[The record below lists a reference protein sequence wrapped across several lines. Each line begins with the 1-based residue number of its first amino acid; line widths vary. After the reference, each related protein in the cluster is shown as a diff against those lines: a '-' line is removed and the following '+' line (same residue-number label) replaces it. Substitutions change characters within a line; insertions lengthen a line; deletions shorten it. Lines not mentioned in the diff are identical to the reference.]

1 LSINNIIEFNKTN
14 QNKGLNGFY
23 FKNILKF
30 AKNYYICFFEYRDM
44 DYNNLCKSI
53 LDLDSKI
60 RFAGICDE
68 SGEIKHGGQKEGV
81 ENILTNEETR
91 KSNLQALAR
100 WGLRN
105 SLSSKIG
112 RGKYAMAEYEKIK
125 RITIPLDDDHLL
137 LITTE
142 VEADHAQIIS
152 NALKL
157 LNASS

>member
-1 LSINNIIEFNKTN
+1 
-14 QNKGLNGFY
+14 
-23 FKNILKF
+23 
-30 AKNYYICFFEYRDM
+30 M
-44 DYNNLCKSI
+44 DYDNLCKSI
-53 LDLDSKI
+53 LNLDSKI

-81 ENILTNEETR
+81 ANILSNEETR

-152 NALKL
+152 NTLKL
-157 LNASS
+157 LNARS

>member
-1 LSINNIIEFNKTN
+1 
-14 QNKGLNGFY
+14 
-23 FKNILKF
+23 
-30 AKNYYICFFEYRDM
+30 M
-44 DYNNLCKSI
+44 DYDNLCKAVI
-53 LDLDSKI
+53 DIDSKI

-68 SGEIKHGGQKEGV
+68 SGEIKYGGQREGV
-81 ENILTNEETR
+81 ADMLSSEETR

-137 LITTE
+137 LITTRTSRIM
-142 VEADHAQIIS
+142 V
-152 NALKL
+152 KL
-157 LNASS
+157 LVKSLDY

>member
-1 LSINNIIEFNKTN
+1 
-14 QNKGLNGFY
+14 
-23 FKNILKF
+23 
-30 AKNYYICFFEYRDM
+30 M
-44 DYNNLCKSI
+44 DYDNLCKAVMKI
-53 LDLDSKI
+53 DTKI

-68 SGEIKHGGQKEGV
+68 TGEIKYGGQREGV
-81 ENILTNEETR
+81 ENILSNDETR

-142 VEADHAQIIS
+142 VEADHGKIIS
-152 NALKL
+152 NTLKL
-157 LNASS
+157 LSASS